1 MMRRPP
7 KRSGKKLGAFH
18 VDCGPGGCNGGA
30 LAGPLAEAGGRPP
43 SQMCCHTAHI
53 WRNTFTDNLSS
64 GDVWHW
70 LIRSFHSACHL
81 RGYLGDHYR
90 ERGGASARQS
100 WGKMQFIEV
109 RDRFLDAYLAQT
121 GPRSDVW
128 RRDFLSG
135 LAEST
140 GLHVEEI
147 EELVCNWMLQL
158 AMWHRQPG
166 FLWIDPRYEVR
177 SGDEKIEHHYG
188 VLLKFGNS
196 SSKGVST
203 QRPRFSLQE
212 FAVNRDEREI
222 RLPDSDREVEV
233 SHWAS
238 TVSARKIL
246 AAECP
251 RLSPELYP
259 RNDHV
264 AIRRG
269 CAPVRL
275 TRGWSVVYP
284 ADIELV
290 T

>member
-1 MMRRPP
+1 
-7 KRSGKKLGAFH
+7 
-18 VDCGPGGCNGGA
+18 
-30 LAGPLAEAGGRPP
+30 
-43 SQMCCHTAHI
+43 
-53 WRNTFTDNLSS
+53 
-64 GDVWHW
+64 
-70 LIRSFHSACHL
+70 
-81 RGYLGDHYR
+81 
-90 ERGGASARQS
+90 
-100 WGKMQFIEV
+100 MQFIEV

-128 RRDFLSG
+128 RGNFLSRLAQETELG
-135 LAEST
+135 LAEM
-140 GLHVEEI
+140 

-177 SGDEKIEHHYG
+177 SGDEKLEHHYG

-203 QRPRFSLQE
+203 QTPRFWLQA
-212 FAVNRDEREI
+212 FAINRDDREI
-222 RLPDSDREVEV
+222 RLPDSDSEAEV
-233 SHWAS
+233 SRWAS
-238 TVSARKIL
+238 TVSAREIL

-251 RLSPELYP
+251 RFSPEFYP
-259 RNDHV
+259 RNNHV
-264 AIRRG
+264 AIQRG
-269 CAPVRL
+269 CAAVRL